1 MDILSPFQIA
11 LSLLVSFEPEL
22 MGIIGLSLGVGLT
35 AVGISL
41 VIGLPLGALL
51 AAYRFP
57 GRGAIIVISNT
68 FLGMP
73 PVVVGLVIYLLV
85 SRAGPF
91 GFLGILYTPAAMML
105 AQTILVLPIA
115 IALSRQVFEALNA
128 EYAPLFRSIGLSQF
142 RWIASLVSEAR
153 ISLITI
159 GLACFGRAISE
170 VGAVMIVGGNI
181 RHSTR
186 VMTTSIAQAT
196 SMGELALAVALGIV
210 LLLVAL
216 IVNILTQIVRGRLQD
231 HGYEL

>member
-1 MDILSPFQIA
+1 MAFKLLLRRIKNQSSPTYPTI
-11 LSLLVSFEPEL
+11 
-22 MGIIGLSLGVGLT
+22 
-35 AVGISL
+35 
-41 VIGLPLGALL
+41 
-51 AAYRFP
+51 
-57 GRGAIIVISNT
+57 RGHT
-68 FLGMP
+68 LGMP

>member
-1 MDILSPFQIA
+1 
-11 LSLLVSFEPEL
+11 
-22 MGIIGLSLGVGLT
+22 
-35 AVGISL
+35 
-41 VIGLPLGALL
+41 
-51 AAYRFP
+51 
-57 GRGAIIVISNT
+57 
-68 FLGMP
+68 
-73 PVVVGLVIYLLV
+73 
-85 SRAGPF
+85 
-91 GFLGILYTPAAMML
+91 ML

-170 VGAVMIVGGNI
+170 VGAVMIVGGNV